1 MGLNRPESADLRPRW
16 PREGGKEGQMD
27 IWKFPLLSPKTATL
41 WGQTALELMG
51 VMGIDQYSQ
60 GVQTLVIRTMFN

>member
-27 IWKFPLLSPKTATL
+27 VWKFPLLSSKTATL

-51 VMGIDQYSQ
+51 VMGINQYSQ
-60 GVQTLVIRTMFN
+60 DVLNLVRITMFN

>member
-27 IWKFPLLSPKTATL
+27 VWKFPRLSSKTVTL
-41 WGQTALELMG
+41 WDQTAHESTG

-60 GVQTLVIRTMFN
+60 GVQTLVRRTMFN